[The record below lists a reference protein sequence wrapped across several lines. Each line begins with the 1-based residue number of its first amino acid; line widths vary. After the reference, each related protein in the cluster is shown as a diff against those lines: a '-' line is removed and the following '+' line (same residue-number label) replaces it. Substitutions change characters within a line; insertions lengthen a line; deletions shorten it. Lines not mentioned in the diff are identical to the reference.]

1 MKTREAAEAELAAK
15 VDGSLVLEALLAQA
29 PLDFFVLCSSLT
41 AVTGGVGQ
49 VAYTAANA
57 FLAAFAQ
64 ERASRGAWRR
74 VVAIDWDRWRELGM
88 AAGLDARVREF
99 SGAELGDGLSR
110 SQGMD
115 MFGRILASATGS
127 RIVVSTRDLPDLIEQ
142 SRVFQLDLK
151 SGSQRLARHPRPPL
165 AEQYV
170 PPENATELSI
180 AEIWQEELGIAQV
193 GRTDDFFALG
203 GDSLSAL
210 RLMSRLRQSLQVP
223 LAVRSLYQ
231 ASTVSAL
238 AELAAS
244 IRWVIEG
251 GPSLDPVQE
260 DEEGVL

>member
-1 MKTREAAEAELAAK
+1 
-15 VDGSLVLEALLAQA
+15 
-29 PLDFFVLCSSLT
+29 
-41 AVTGGVGQ
+41 
-49 VAYTAANA
+49 
-57 FLAAFAQ
+57 
-64 ERASRGAWRR
+64 
-74 VVAIDWDRWRELGM
+74 
-88 AAGLDARVREF
+88 
-99 SGAELGDGLSR
+99 
-110 SQGMD
+110 MD

-142 SRVFQLDLK
+142 CRVFQLGLVR

-238 AELAAS
+238 AELAVS